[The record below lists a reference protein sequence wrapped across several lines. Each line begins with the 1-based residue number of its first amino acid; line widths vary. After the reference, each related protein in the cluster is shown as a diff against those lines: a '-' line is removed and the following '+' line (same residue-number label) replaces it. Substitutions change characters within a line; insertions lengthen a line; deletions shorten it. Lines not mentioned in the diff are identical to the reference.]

1 MNKNKII
8 IVLLIMLSIGIVS
21 LYTTYA
27 YEEEYNNFIKE
38 QSNANYNV
46 TLPVKD
52 KDDKNKEIF
61 LNSNEETFIDISIK
75 NDKEKGTVGYGTY
88 YYMKNPEKL
97 PDGVTISLA
106 EHSTDPLEGT
116 MKEGESKNI
125 SIKITNNSEYTINL
139 IIGALSGL
147 ENGKIEDLPG
157 WDNSKFNKI
166 ERG

>member
-46 TLPVKD
+46 ELPVKD

>member
-1 MNKNKII
+1 MNRNGI
-8 IVLLIMLSIGIVS
+8 IVMLLIMLSIGIVS

-27 YEEEYNNFIKE
+27 YEEEYNNIIKE
-38 QSNANYNV
+38 QSDANYNV
-46 TLPVKD
+46 TVSIKD
-52 KDDKNKEIF
+52 SKNKEIF
-61 LNSNEETFIDISIK
+61 LNSNEETFVDISLK

-97 PDGVTISLA
+97 PNGVNIALA
-106 EHSTDPLEGT
+106 EHSIDPLEGT

>member
-46 TLPVKD
+46 TVSVKD
-52 KDDKNKEIF
+52 NKNKEIF
-61 LNSNEETFIDISIK
+61 LNSKEETFIDISLK
-75 NDKEKGTVGYGTY
+75 NDKEKGTIGYGTY
-88 YYMKNPEKL
+88 YYMKSPEKL
-97 PDGVTISLA
+97 PSGVTIALA
-106 EHSTDPLEGT
+106 EHSTAPLEGT

-125 SIKITNNSEYTINL
+125 SIKITNDSEYTINL

>member
-46 TLPVKD
+46 TVSVKD
-52 KDDKNKEIF
+52 NKNKEIF
-61 LNSNEETFIDISIK
+61 LNSKEETFIDISLK
-75 NDKEKGTVGYGTY
+75 NDKEKGTIGYGTY
-88 YYMKNPEKL
+88 YYMKSPEKL
-97 PDGVTISLA
+97 PSGVTSALA
-106 EHSTDPLEGT
+106 EHSTAPLEGT

-125 SIKITNNSEYTINL
+125 SIKITNDSEYTINL
-139 IIGALSGL
+139 IIGTLSGL